1 MFVPIFNK
9 NNLYSDIKTTW
20 Y

>member
-9 NNLYSDIKTTW
+9 NNLYSNIKTTW